1 MVYLS
6 VSWCLRRLG
15 DGIMEPVKSSPAS
28 HPLNHDIGIGNEHQD
43 KSVGRLLMLT
53 RAGSNS
59 MSEMP
64 GIMEPARL

>member
-1 MVYLS
+1 
-6 VSWCLRRLG
+6 
-15 DGIMEPVKSSPAS
+15 MEPVKSSPAS